1 MWQHFK
7 VLPFI
12 FGIVVS
18 AIIFLGFKP
27 DASER
32 VIKWPRPENSGKI
45 TYRDRNGL
53 CYIYEAQIT
62 DCSKVQNVLKNYSLE

>member
-1 MWQHFK
+1 MWHHFK
-7 VLPFI
+7 IIPFI
-12 FGIVVS
+12 AGLVVA

-53 CYIYEAQIT
+53 CYNYEAQIA
-62 DCSKVQNVLKNYSLE
+62 DCGKVKDILKAYSFE